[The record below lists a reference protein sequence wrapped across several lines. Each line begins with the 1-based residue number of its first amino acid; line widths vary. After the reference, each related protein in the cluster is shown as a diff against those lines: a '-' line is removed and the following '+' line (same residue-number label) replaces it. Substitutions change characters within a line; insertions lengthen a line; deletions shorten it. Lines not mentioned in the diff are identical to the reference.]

1 MEFTVACKMAF
12 DYFRK
17 EYEDDGLHLIE
28 DVGDRWVFSGGNKEH
43 TVFYGKQS
51 IAIKEDG
58 EKILPFILPDKHNF
72 ELLNHSLIF
81 EVPEE
86 FRIK

>member
-1 MEFTVACKMAF
+1 MEFKVACKMAF

-51 IAIKEDG
+51 IAIKKD
-58 EKILPFILPDKHNF
+58 
-72 ELLNHSLIF
+72 
-81 EVPEE
+81 
-86 FRIK
+86 